1 MFWQND
7 NCAPTLD
14 MLLLLGC
21 LYGTCQDNVP
31 LKRILGG
38 LEILMIQNKAVSKI
52 KFFILL
58 LMYICVRKS
67 VYVMCVMCGCE
78 EPGCQ
83 QAQPA

>member
-38 LEILMIQNKAVSKI
+38 LEILMIQNKDIETKDTYINIGFSDTINKI
-52 KFFILL
+52 INKEEIKQILKKY
-58 LMYICVRKS
+58 M
-67 VYVMCVMCGCE
+67 E
-78 EPGCQ
+78 
-83 QAQPA
+83 